1 MDIAID
7 RAAGRN
13 AYGDDAGLRRALGRT
28 APALAAAEEAR
39 LMDFGAWVAGPLE
52 EEAAFTDRHGPPVL
66 EAFDRDGGR
75 AGRVIVN
82 PLYAAAHAEA
92 YRRGVVGLAH
102 ADPPRPHVL
111 SFVMGY
117 LLSTADIS
125 IHCPVTM
132 TGAVAHVLA
141 GLPAGHPARRAL
153 PDLVAMDGTALSGG
167 TWATERHGG
176 SDVGATTT
184 EAVAD
189 GAHWRLTGLKW
200 FASNAGS
207 GWALATARPRGSPAG
222 GKGLGCYLVP
232 ARLADGTPNRL
243 WVRRLKDKL
252 GTRGLPTGEIEL
264 DGASAIEVASPPEGL
279 KAMMDALEYSR
290 IHNAAGAAGLQARAL
305 AEALAWAFARHAFG
319 RPVRDFPAVRDDLL
333 DLLAMGQASLHLFL
347 EAGLAFDAALKDQQR
362 QGWLRTTTALAK
374 AWTAEEAV
382 RAATRAVE
390 IVGGNGYTEEWP
402 TARLYRDA
410 LVTAVWEGPANIQAL
425 EMVRAVS
432 GRLAGDTAFA
442 ARVGGILAAAPPAL
456 AAVRDPLAA
465 ALAEVQGAFARLRR
479 APEEAARIAR
489 PLAALAADVL
499 AGALLLEGASQ
510 GLASGDGRDGLIAG
524 RFVARRFG
532 RRHGGLDGPD
542 EAHRR
547 FDEVFAEGVVRP

>member
-1 MDIAID
+1 
-7 RAAGRN
+7 
-13 AYGDDAGLRRALGRT
+13 
-28 APALAAAEEAR
+28 
-39 LMDFGAWVAGPLE
+39 
-52 EEAAFTDRHGPPVL
+52 
-66 EAFDRDGGR
+66 
-75 AGRVIVN
+75 
-82 PLYAAAHAEA
+82 
-92 YRRGVVGLAH
+92 
-102 ADPPRPHVL
+102 
-111 SFVMGY
+111 
-117 LLSTADIS
+117 
-125 IHCPVTM
+125 
-132 TGAVAHVLA
+132 VLA

-189 GAHWRLTGLKW
+189 GAHWGLTGLKW

-207 GWALATARPRGSPAG
+207 GWALATARPRGAPAG

-232 ARLADGTPNRL
+232 ARLADGVPNRL

-264 DGASAIEVASPPEGL
+264 DGASAIEVAGPPEGL

-305 AEALAWAFARHAFG
+305 AEALAWACARHAFG
-319 RPVRDFPAVRDDLL
+319 RPIRDFPAVRDDLL
-333 DLLAMGQASLHLFL
+333 DLLAMGQASLLLFL
-347 EAGLAFDAALKDQQR
+347 EAGLAFDAALKDEQR

-382 RAATRAVE
+382 RAAARAVE

-425 EMVRAVS
+425 EMARAAS
-432 GRLAGDTAFA
+432 GRLAGDAAFA

-465 ALAEVQGAFARLRR
+465 ALAEVEGAFARLRR

-489 PLAALAADVL
+489 PLAGLAADVL
-499 AGALLLEGASQ
+499 AGALLLEAASR

-524 RFVARRFG
+524 RFLARRFG

-542 EAHRR
+542 EANRR
-547 FDEVFAEGVVRP
+547 FDEIFAEGVVPP